1 MKPFIGRRLPIGIL
15 WDIRPVETMMGI
27 YLSAG
32 DQELLEEKT
41 KALGIFIR
49 EMQQQEVLMIG
60 PADAALT
67 RLNDRYRKV
76 IYLKSRQEEKLLL
89 IKNKTEHYLEMDAG
103 WEKIRVQF
111 DMNPF
116 QAY

>member
-1 MKPFIGRRLPIGIL
+1 
-15 WDIRPVETMMGI
+15 MGI

-76 IYLKSRQEEKLLL
+76 MTFKASVSVKGQGHITVRTPNRFSAGPAGYKSRQSAAIQKQHHLL
-89 IKNKTEHYLEMDAG
+89 
-103 WEKIRVQF
+103 
-111 DMNPF
+111 PF
-116 QAY
+116 FHSVIHG

>member
-1 MKPFIGRRLPIGIL
+1 MGYP
-15 WDIRPVETMMGI
+15 PVETMMGI

-41 KALGIFIR
+41 KTLGIFIR

-89 IKNKTEHYLEMDAG
+89 IKNKTEHYLEMDAE

>member
-1 MKPFIGRRLPIGIL
+1 
-15 WDIRPVETMMGI
+15 
-27 YLSAG
+27 
-32 DQELLEEKT
+32 
-41 KALGIFIR
+41 
-49 EMQQQEVLMIG
+49 MIG

-111 DMNPF
+111 DIEPISGILRRGKIWQF
-116 QAY
+116 VI

>member
-41 KALGIFIR
+41 KTLGIFIR

-89 IKNKTEHYLEMDAG
+89 IKTKQN
-103 WEKIRVQF
+103 II
-111 DMNPF
+111 
-116 QAY
+116 